1 MVPNPKAFAIE
12 QVTDAKNR
20 YLQDFSAIPD
30 EALDTSPGGAARTPC
45 HFTYE
50 IICVNKRLA
59 TRLRGEDPGPF
70 SAEVWRETPEAYRNR
85 AGASQGF
92 ASSMDEFISAL
103 EGTPEDEMFR
113 EIQTPGGTTSPY
125 DLALFCATHVNYHD
139 GQLNYIQSLL
149 GDTKFHWED

>member
-1 MVPNPKAFAIE
+1 
-12 QVTDAKNR
+12 
-20 YLQDFSAIPD
+20 
-30 EALDTSPGGAARTPC
+30 
-45 HFTYE
+45 
-50 IICVNKRLA
+50 
-59 TRLRGEDPGPF
+59 
-70 SAEVWRETPEAYRNR
+70 
-85 AGASQGF
+85 
-92 ASSMDEFISAL
+92 MDEFISAL